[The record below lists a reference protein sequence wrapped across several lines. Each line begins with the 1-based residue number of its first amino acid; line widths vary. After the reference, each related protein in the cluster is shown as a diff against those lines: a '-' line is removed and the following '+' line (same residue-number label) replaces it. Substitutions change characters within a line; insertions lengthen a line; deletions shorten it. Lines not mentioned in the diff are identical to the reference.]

1 MPAYLTAWLNR
12 DDLAL
17 ISDIKSLPWVADG
30 VDELEV
36 QAIERLWTLWRY
48 ITSEEV
54 VVRIVAMPFL
64 DSLEPSDVSALT
76 SLAWSDKEHVSHVVD
91 HPSLQGGITDQWAK
105 ILTILWAVA
114 DANPGALPQYLD
126 PDKVTIQERTIELP
140 LAGETLLAVISIGLE
155 TEQAM
160 NTLEQVVFG
169 MEELVGA
176 PFPVRYVALH
186 FRDSYGA
193 GFSGTHIT
201 TPSYGVPNHS
211 AAVIDGLIA
220 HETAHYYWNSRHP
233 WFNEGLAEATTAIV
247 LHEATGAPLRPRN
260 APCSYLS
267 NIAELINHPSA
278 LDFSSGVG
286 DCNYSLGERLFIDF
300 YQELGKDSFS
310 AALLA
315 LHTLIIPDPYQETP
329 DIELVENAFYSVPGI
344 NTSLVANILDRWYYG
359 VE

>member
-1 MPAYLTAWLNR
+1 MTMPAYLTAWLNR

-36 QAIERLWTLWRY
+36 QAIERLWILWRY

-64 DSLEPSDVSALT
+64 DSLESSDVSALR
-76 SLAWSDKEHVSHVVD
+76 SLAAFNKDSLSRVMD

-114 DANPGALPQYLD
+114 DANPVALPQYLD
-126 PDKVTIQERTIELP
+126 PDKVTIQERTVELP
-140 LAGETLLAVISIGLE
+140 LGGETLLAVISIGLG
-155 TEQAM
+155 TEQGMKA
-160 NTLEQVVFG
+160 LEQAVFR

-201 TPSYGVPNHS
+201 TPSFGVPNHS
-211 AAVIDGLIA
+211 AVVMDGLMT

-233 WFNEGLAEATTAIV
+233 WLNEGLAEATTAIV
-247 LHEATGAPLRPRN
+247 LQLGRTPVFRLLPRTRQGQ
-260 APCSYLS
+260 
-267 NIAELINHPSA
+267 
-278 LDFSSGVG
+278 F
-286 DCNYSLGERLFIDF
+286 
-300 YQELGKDSFS
+300 
-310 AALLA
+310 
-315 LHTLIIPDPYQETP
+315 
-329 DIELVENAFYSVPGI
+329 
-344 NTSLVANILDRWYYG
+344 
-359 VE
+359 